1 AAPHRRDRRRQPGA
15 ARRRGARPRGRP
27 RRLRG
32 GSWHE
37 SERAGVSVPS
47 EYFVALSA
55 VLFGLGAVG
64 VVTRRSAILVFLSIE
79 MMLNAA
85 NLAIVAF
92 ARQWTVTGGVHALE
106 GQGAVFIV
114 LAVAAAEVAVG
125 LGILVAIFRH
135 RVTTDVDQL
144 AEVRA

>member
-1 AAPHRRDRRRQPGA
+1 M
-15 ARRRGARPRGRP
+15 
-27 RRLRG
+27 
-32 GSWHE
+32 
-37 SERAGVSVPS
+37 SVPS

>member
-1 AAPHRRDRRRQPGA
+1 M
-15 ARRRGARPRGRP
+15 
-27 RRLRG
+27 
-32 GSWHE
+32 
-37 SERAGVSVPS
+37 SVPS

-55 VLFGLGAVG
+55 VMFGLGAVG

-79 MMLNAA
+79 LMLNAA
-85 NLAIVAF
+85 NLAIVAY
-92 ARQWTVTGGVHALE
+92 ARQWTVTGGGHALE